1 VLPGAVLETSVGMP
15 GESNMREL
23 KRLAANPQVPAVSHG
38 EASACYS
45 LWLQQEAIRVEN
57 QNLQEI
63 IEASFHQVINSCNET
78 REMADTSK
86 EMVKAFV
93 AHPQSTSKNIE
104 PCLQQTRGHNTLQ
117 KVLQRMEEP
126 TPCRGVNVYDF
137 WSSYKA
143 FHDMDGSS
151 STQSEH
157 YKTPSSS
164 SEPLRSDKVSE
175 RRGSVEPDAH
185 QLDPIEEV
193 PLTWATSVLGLN
205 TEILDRQIESADT
218 NHCHRSRNI
227 NGSERKKRQRDRKR
241 LEAARISALLVKV
254 GEIAASREMMQCDP
268 TESSSPL

>member
-38 EASACYS
+38 EASACHS

-57 QNLQEI
+57 QNVQEI

-78 REMADTSK
+78 REMAYTSK
-86 EMVKAFV
+86 EMAKAFV

-104 PCLQQTRGHNTLQ
+104 PCLQQTRGSLQ
-117 KVLQRMEEP
+117 KVLQALEEP
-126 TPCRGVNVYDF
+126 KPCRGVNVYDF

-164 SEPLRSDKVSE
+164 SEQTTRSDKVSE
-175 RRGSVEPDAH
+175 RRGSVDQDAH

-193 PLTWATSVLGLN
+193 PLTLAPSVLGLN

-241 LEAARISALLVKV
+241 LEAARTSALLVKV
-254 GEIAASREMMQCDP
+254 AEIAASREMMQCDP